1 MCLEWQKKKCSE
13 NESPVLNDSLFG
25 EEIWCRK
32 ITFFKDEYKYMNNKY
47 WKENFYKN
55 KDYEIHIF

>member
-1 MCLEWQKKKCSE
+1 MQK
-13 NESPVLNDSLFG
+13 
-25 EEIWCRK
+25 K